1 MYPIGP
7 IVLRMDTRQQ
17 EHLAR
22 IREAFAAEMRVAR
35 ARRGVTQS
43 ELAKSAGMSRATI
56 ARLEAGE
63 RSVDMSQLF
72 LLCEAL
78 GVDPGDILNEVQ
90 RQAAEK

>member
-1 MYPIGP
+1 
-7 IVLRMDTRQQ
+7 MDTRQQ

-22 IREAFAAEMRVAR
+22 IRSAFAAEMRAAR

-63 RSVDMSQLF
+63 RSMDMSQLF
-72 LLCEAL
+72 QLCEAL
-78 GVDPGDILNEVQ
+78 EVDAGEILNAVQ